1 MAQKSISIPQLDLF
15 VSQSPAYQEAVDRYE
30 AIRPILKEEQTLSQH
45 RHPETGISY
54 GRLRR
59 YLQRFRGYGLQGLV
73 DQRKLPHRR
82 GRPPVEAVLPEP
94 IQQHIVRLAI
104 AHPFTC
110 RELARIIQ
118 EGYGH
123 RVDHRGIQQVLEH
136 HHLSPEVLAL
146 HRHQAQ
152 QAPPPPLPV
161 PAQMALPLVP
171 TTRGQRLVQALGP
184 EHLLIRF
191 RTYREYPTE
200 EQARWRIIELLDV
213 GFRPR
218 RVAALLA
225 IRPVVVYAWN
235 RRFKE
240 AGGMSAFLLDGFGQ
254 FILQNPLK
262 YLFPPHF
269 PPLLRRS
276 GR

>member
-45 RHPETGISY
+45 RHPETGLSY

-136 HHLSPEVLAL
+136 
-146 HRHQAQ
+146 
-152 QAPPPPLPV
+152 
-161 PAQMALPLVP
+161 
-171 TTRGQRLVQALGP
+171 
-184 EHLLIRF
+184 
-191 RTYREYPTE
+191 
-200 EQARWRIIELLDV
+200 
-213 GFRPR
+213 
-218 RVAALLA
+218 RVARTFARKCTVGA
-225 IRPVVVYAWN
+225 QDPMKTVCS
-235 RRFKE
+235 RFFYE
-240 AGGMSAFLLDGFGQ
+240 NSYR
-254 FILQNPLK
+254 FINS
-262 YLFPPHF
+262 FH
-269 PPLLRRS
+269 
-276 GR
+276 